1 MPAGLTMP
9 APVPGTTR
17 AALATLPAV
26 PLLSVGTWAA
36 STGVFHV
43 TREHLQAA
51 IAAFADPGFRRPIV
65 KLGHVDSRFD
75 GEPALGR
82 IVNPR
87 LSDDGM
93 TLIGDLTGMPSWL
106 ADIAASAFPSR
117 SIEGEFGHKTQTG
130 TRHAFALTAVALLG
144 IQAPAVS
151 TLADLAV
158 LYGLDPVAVAAS
170 AAHSMEETMPQPP
183 TPVRVAASVNLDT
196 VRQEFYSDKNVTA
209 FGPYAWIREVWSDFV
224 IVDNDEG
231 DLYQVPWSEDPAA
244 PGEIVWGKPTSVR
257 VQYVPDTSAEDAD
270 DQPLGMAA
278 SAGDALRAGALR
290 ARLAAM
296 HVAAA
301 DGDTD
306 PGPTPEVPADPEPP
320 AAPAPADTTEPA
332 EPDDEPDPAAAEPE
346 QLALD
351 VPAAEPEQ
359 PNTNEEGDT
368 IMSLSEF
375 RSRLGLGDDAD
386 EAAVLAALDDRLNTP
401 APQPV
406 AATAALPD
414 GVVAIEAST
423 LDELRRNAEA
433 GARAEARQRTEDR
446 NRYIDDAVRAGKFA
460 PARRDHWI
468 AAYDADPTGTRQ
480 TIDGLAEGLVVPV
493 AAKGVSG
500 PSVEPDPNEPD
511 VDAAKAWAA
520 QLGISAE
527 ELTR

>member
-1 MPAGLTMP
+1 MPASLTMP
-9 APVPGTTR
+9 APTPGTTR
-17 AALATLPAV
+17 AALATLPGV

-43 TREHLQAA
+43 TREHLQSA
-51 IAAFADPGFRRPIV
+51 IAAFADPGFRRPVV
-65 KLGHVDSRFD
+65 KLGHVDARFD

-130 TRHAFALTAVALLG
+130 TKHAFALTAVALLG

-151 TLADLAV
+151 TLADLAA

-170 AAHSMEETMPQPP
+170 AAHSMEENMPQP

-196 VRQEFYSDKNVTA
+196 VRQEFYSDKQVGA

-231 DLYQVPWSEDPAA
+231 DLYQVPWSEDPDN
-244 PGEIVWGKPTSVR
+244 PGEILWGKPASVR

-270 DQPLGMAA
+270 DAPLGMAA
-278 SAGDALRAGALR
+278 SSGDALRAGALR
-290 ARLAAM
+290 ARLASLN
-296 HVAAA
+296 VAAS
-301 DGDTD
+301 DTGTD
-306 PGPTPEVPADPEPP
+306 PTPEVPADPEPVSAVDESP
-320 AAPAPADTTEPA
+320 TVADPEP
-332 EPDDEPDPAAAEPE
+332 EPEPAAEPST
-346 QLALD
+346 D

-359 PNTNEEGDT
+359 PNTNEEGDS
-368 IMSLSEF
+368 MSLSEF

-386 EAAVLAALDDRLNTP
+386 EAAVLAALDDRLNQP
-401 APQPV
+401 APEPV

-433 GARAEARQRTEDR
+433 GARAEQRQRVEDR
-446 NRYIDDAVRAGKFA
+446 NRFIEDAIAAGKFA
-460 PARRDHWI
+460 PARRDHWR
-468 AAYDADPTGTRQ
+468 AAWDADPDGTRQ

-493 AAKGVSG
+493 AAKGTAG
-500 PSVEPDPNEPD
+500 PATEPDPNEPD
-511 VDAAKAWAA
+511 AAAAQAWAK